1 MKLAI
6 SLHEITSSDR
16 FWNEVVYRLPF
27 WPAGEIVHPLTAAQ
41 LKGLIRH
48 ISLEPSEN
56 LLLYRAYYTVDCE

>member
-41 LKGLIRH
+41 LKGGLNWNFRITG
-48 ISLEPSEN
+48 P
-56 LLLYRAYYTVDCE
+56 